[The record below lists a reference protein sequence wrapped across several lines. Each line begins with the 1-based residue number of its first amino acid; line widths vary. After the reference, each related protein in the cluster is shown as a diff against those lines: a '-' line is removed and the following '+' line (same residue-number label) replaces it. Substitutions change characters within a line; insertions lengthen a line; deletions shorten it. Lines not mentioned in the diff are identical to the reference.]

1 MPANVVRSI
10 RARARA
16 HLGRV
21 PSVLTP
27 ALIAGTDGGMIT
39 LLSPAKT
46 LDFERPLPPLDATR
60 PHFAEEARGLA
71 KSAANLSRKRLAEL
85 MHISPRLA
93 ELNAIRF
100 RDFADLPERPALF
113 AFAGDVYTGF
123 EAHTLDDAGI
133 AFAQAHVRMLSGL
146 YGLLRPLDAIRPY
159 RLEMG
164 TRWAPRHKKLTDW
177 WGTRIADLLQEQLAE
192 EGSGVV
198 LNLASQEYFA
208 AVNGHLTGARIID
221 VEFREP
227 GPDGPRFISFAAKRA
242 RGLMARWLCEHHIT
256 DADAMRGFDSDGYRF
271 DASQSDDD
279 RWRFTRA

>member
-1 MPANVVRSI
+1 MTQS
-10 RARARA
+10 
-16 HLGRV
+16 
-21 PSVLTP
+21 
-27 ALIAGTDGGMIT
+27 GTVATAKGMIA

-46 LDFERPLPPLDATR
+46 LDFERALPPLDVST
-60 PHFAEEARGLA
+60 PHFAEEARSLA
-71 KSAANLSRKRLAEL
+71 KSAANLTQTRLSEL

-93 ELNAIRF
+93 KLNAERF

-123 EAHTLDDAGI
+123 EAHTLDDAGVT
-133 AFAQAHVRMLSGL
+133 FAQDHIRMLSGL

-164 TRWAPRHKKLTDW
+164 TRWAPRHKSLTDW
-177 WGTRIADLLQEQLAE
+177 WGGRIAELLRDQVAQ

-208 AVNGHLTGARIID
+208 AVKGKLTGLRVIE

-227 GPDGPRFISFAAKRA
+227 GPDGPRFVSFNAKRA
-242 RGLMARWLCEHHIT
+242 RGMMARWLCEHHIS
-256 DADAMRGFDSDGYRF
+256 DVDAMRGFDSGGYRF
-271 DASQSDDD
+271 DADESEPD